1 MRFIGDTKEIEK
13 GAAILCSGF
22 NAEASV
28 YVKRSDNG
36 IRIYDRDGSYYI
48 EYEHTNEF
56 FRALAILTDK
66 IKNGENGFLVKMKR
80 QFDTCGLMIDVSRN
94 AVPKTDTLKR
104 IIVYMAKMG
113 FNMLMLYTEDTFKME
128 KYPYFGYM
136 RGAYTEAE
144 IKSVVDFCG
153 IFGIEVVP
161 CIQTLAHLSRTLR
174 WNYAADM
181 KDTDDILLIDE
192 EKTYEFIEEM
202 IKTSRKYYKSAKIH
216 IGMDEAHMVG
226 LGKYLSRHGYTNRF
240 ELLTKH
246 LSRVI
251 EITGKYGFTPI
262 MWSDMFFRLGSETGD
277 YYDKNA
283 RMPENISELIP
294 ENISLVYW
302 DYTNEDENLCDFMI
316 KAHKQMGRNI
326 IFAGGLC
333 TWNRLCANNAKTKL
347 TAKAALSA
355 CRKNNI
361 RSVFT
366 TVWGD
371 DGAECSI
378 FTALPGMQLY
388 AEYNYY
394 DTVDEMHL
402 ADMFKI
408 CTGLDIGN
416 FSVFD
421 TDSFKA
427 CTGHDAEVSKQ
438 VLYSDILLG
447 LVDKNLALLDLKT
460 HYKKLLNS
468 FDSINTQNELS
479 YLFEYQKQLI
489 TVLYKK
495 AGIGTRLTKAYLS
508 GNHTILAEISAE
520 IANILSDVKK
530 LHELAANVWYK
541 DNKAFGFELLDHR
554 LGGLEARIMRSKI
567 RIENYLSGQNDSI
580 EELDEERLWYTDTQ
594 TPFVYGHENK
604 LSRP

>member
-1 MRFIGDTKEIEK
+1 
-13 GAAILCSGF
+13 
-22 NAEASV
+22 
-28 YVKRSDNG
+28 
-36 IRIYDRDGSYYI
+36 
-48 EYEHTNEF
+48 
-56 FRALAILTDK
+56 
-66 IKNGENGFLVKMKR
+66 MKR

-113 FNMLMLYTEDTFKME
+113 FNMLMLYTEGTFKME

-216 IGMDEAHMVG
+216 ICMDEAHMVG

-251 EITGKYGFTPI
+251 KITGKYGFTPI

-416 FSVFD
+416 SSVFD

-567 RIENYLSGQNDSI
+567 RIENYLSGQNGSI